1 MNSLTVRSQIESF
14 YRTLHSAEKKVIDYI
29 LQNPADVVN
38 YSVTELAEKSKASEA
53 TIVRACKKIGYQ
65 GYYQLKIALAK
76 DVVNPDSS
84 YPQDGDT
91 DTMAGMAAWLLKKQ
105 GEDLANSSR
114 FLDEKTLQTALDL
127 ITNCE
132 TMFFFGAGNSTPL
145 ALYGSYK
152 FSQLGI
158 KTVAHIGPEM
168 QINAAYTMGKNDLAF
183 GISNSGSTNQMIDIF
198 RIARE
203 RDVKSISI
211 TNYAKSPLSK
221 LSTCQ
226 IITAVSDKIFFEAF
240 DSTRVP
246 AMSIMDTL
254 VLLFMHLNKERY
266 EMYRERE
273 EFLGSRYKA

>member
-1 MNSLTVRSQIESF
+1 MNMLPVRSQIESY
-14 YRTLHSAEKKVIDYI
+14 YRTLHPSEKKVADFI
-29 LQNPADVVN
+29 LHNPADVVN
-38 YSVTELAEKSKASEA
+38 YSVTELAEKSKVSEA

-76 DVVNPDSS
+76 DVVNPDNS
-84 YPQDGDT
+84 YPQDGDSENLT
-91 DTMAGMAAWLLKKQ
+91 SLTTWLLKKQ
-105 GEDLANSSR
+105 GEDLANTSR
-114 FLDEKTLQTALDL
+114 FIDEETMSKALGL
-127 ITNCE
+127 IGGCE
-132 TMFFFGAGNSTPL
+132 TLFFFGAGNSAPL
-145 ALYGSYK
+145 ALYGAYK

-168 QINAAYTMGKNDLAF
+168 QLNAAFTMGKKDVAF

-198 RIARE
+198 QIAQQRE
-203 RDVKSISI
+203 VKSISI
-211 TNYAKSPLSK
+211 TNYIKSPLSK

-246 AMSIMDTL
+246 AMGIIDTL

-273 EFLGSRYKA
+273 EYLGARFKA

>member
-1 MNSLTVRSQIESF
+1 MNNVSVRSQIESF
-14 YRTLHSAEKKVIDYI
+14 YRTLHSAEKKVVDFI

-38 YSVTELAEKSKASEA
+38 YSVTELSEKSKVSEA

-76 DVVNPDSS
+76 DVVNPDSA
-84 YPQDGDT
+84 YPQDQDT
-91 DTMAGMAAWLLKKQ
+91 DTLAGLAAWLLKKQ
-105 GEDLANSSR
+105 ADDLVNTSR
-114 FLDEKTLQTALDL
+114 FLDEPTLKKALNL
-127 ITNCE
+127 ISNCE
-132 TMFFFGAGNSTPL
+132 TLFFFGAGTSTPL
-145 ALYGSYK
+145 ALYGAYK

-168 QINAAYTMGKNDLAF
+168 QINAAYTMGKRDVAF
-183 GISNSGSTNQMIDIF
+183 GISNSGSTNQMINIF

-221 LSTCQ
+221 LAHCQ
-226 IITAVSDKIFFEAF
+226 ITTAVSDKIFFEAF

-246 AMSIMDTL
+246 AMGVIDTL
-254 VLLFMHLNKERY
+254 VLLFMHMNKERY

-273 EFLGSRYKA
+273 EFLGSIYKA